1 MQTIKRG
8 SKGETVKK
16 MQQLLMATDYA
27 LPKYGADGSFG
38 AESEMCIRDR
48 YIPQY

>member
-16 MQQLLMATDYA
+16 MQQLLMAVGYG

-38 AESEMCIRDR
+38 AESEEALRR
-48 YIPQY
+48 FQ